1 MPFHPETDE
10 QESSLSISSQDA
22 ASTKTAERIAE
33 RIQDTGV
40 SIGVSESLTSGLLA
54 SFLGAAPSSSD
65 WFLGGLTAY
74 ATSVKRSVLGVTA
87 EAVVSAESAAQMA
100 DGTAKLLGA
109 DLALAITGSGG
120 PEPQD
125 GQEPGT
131 VFIGIATAGQDT
143 PVVTERFFDGE
154 PEEVIH
160 STVAAALELLDE
172 RLQKLLAE
180 YGKG

>member
-1 MPFHPETDE
+1 MTN
-10 QESSLSISSQDA
+10 SAASISRLDQ

-33 RIQDTGV
+33 LIQDSGV
-40 SIGVSESLTSGLLA
+40 TIGVSESLTSGLLA

-74 ATSVKRSVLGVTA
+74 ATTVKRSVLGVTA
-87 EAVVSAESAAQMA
+87 DAVVSAESAEQMA
-100 DGTAKLLGA
+100 AGTANLLGA

-131 VFIGIATAGQDT
+131 VFLGVAAG
-143 PVVTERFFDGE
+143 PGRPEVSREFFEGD
-154 PEEVIH
+154 PARVIH
-160 STVAAALELLDE
+160 ATVGTALELLE
-172 RLQKLLAE
+172 SRLEKLLAE
-180 YGKG
+180 RGSH

>member
-1 MPFHPETDE
+1 MTNPD
-10 QESSLSISSQDA
+10 SSPIAREDA

-40 SIGVSESLTSGLLA
+40 GIGVSESLTSGLLA

-87 EAVVSAESAAQMA
+87 EAVVSEESAAQMA
-100 DGTAKLLGA
+100 EGTAKLLGA

-131 VFIGIATAGQDT
+131 VFIGITASGQEQ
-143 PVVTERFFDGE
+143 PEVIERFFEGD

-160 STVAAALELLDE
+160 ATVGAALELLED
-172 RLQKLLAE
+172 RLEKLLAE
-180 YGKG
+180 DGRR

>member
-1 MPFHPETDE
+1 M
-10 QESSLSISSQDA
+10 SISSQDA

-40 SIGVSESLTSGLLA
+40 RIGVSESLTSGLLA

-87 EAVVSAESAAQMA
+87 EAVVSEESAAQMA
-100 DGTAKLLGA
+100 EGTAKLLGA

-131 VFIGIATAGQDT
+131 VFIGVTAPGQDQ
-143 PVVTERFFDGE
+143 PEVSERFFDGD

-160 STVAAALELLDE
+160 STVGAALEILEE
-172 RLQKLLAE
+172 RLQKVLAE
-180 YGKG
+180 RGDG

>member
-1 MPFHPETDE
+1 M
-10 QESSLSISSQDA
+10 SISSQDA
-22 ASTKTAERIAE
+22 ASTETAKRIAE
-33 RIQDTGV
+33 RIQDSGV
-40 SIGVSESLTSGLLA
+40 KIGVSESLTSGLLA

-87 EAVVSAESAAQMA
+87 EAVVSEKSAAQMA
-100 DGTAKLLGA
+100 EGTAKLLGA
-109 DLALAITGSGG
+109 DLALGVTGSGG

-131 VFIGIATAGQDT
+131 VFIGITASGQER
-143 PVVTERFFDGE
+143 PEVFERFFEGD

-160 STVAAALELLDE
+160 STAGAALELLDE
-172 RLQKLLAE
+172 RLEKLLAE
-180 YGKG
+180 RGSR

>member
-1 MPFHPETDE
+1 MTDE
-10 QESSLSISSQDA
+10 AVPSISSLDA
-22 ASTKTAERIAE
+22 AAAAVAERIAG
-33 RIQDTGV
+33 RIGDTGV
-40 SIGVSESLTSGLLA
+40 TVGVSESLTSGLLA

-100 DGTAKLLGA
+100 AGTASLLGA
-109 DLALAITGSGG
+109 DLTLAMTGSGG

-131 VFIGIATAGQDT
+131 VFIGVATRGREDPQ
-143 PVVTERFFDGE
+143 VFRRFFDGD
-154 PEEVIH
+154 PETAIH
-160 STVAAALELLDE
+160 AAVGAALDILDE
-172 RLQKLLAE
+172 RLEKLLAE
-180 YGKG
+180 RGLG